1 MSSSEGDTRGEFVQ
15 AGRKEY
21 VEADQ
26 LVEDVGT
33 SKLFCVWER
42 GRNDALLYNLAS
54 SFFFNALILKYAS
67 LCFQLQMRM
76 FSSLMATSHHENLLL
91 REGLDSQS
99 KRHAHLF

>member
-54 SFFFNALILKYAS
+54 SFFFS
-67 LCFQLQMRM
+67 
-76 FSSLMATSHHENLLL
+76 TH
-91 REGLDSQS
+91 
-99 KRHAHLF
+99 